1 MARLLSCV
9 GRTLRTTGLP
19 ITNCFGREHERGRDS
34 TVVDAAEC
42 AMTGAQIVA
51 AILKHQGMKH
61 IIGFPSSG
69 LFDAAAELDIPPVI
83 ARTPRVAVNIAE
95 GHARTTLNDNLSVVT
110 VQYGPGAESAFA
122 GVAQAWNDRAPVL
135 FLPTGYP
142 RGSEAVSP
150 NFESSRNF
158 RHITKWCES
167 VSRIEDLPQ
176 LLYSAISRVR
186 HGPPAPVLLELP
198 VDLLEQECD
207 LDMPSY
213 RQVRRARPQAD
224 AIEIEEIMEALLRA
238 RHPLI
243 LAGQGVL
250 SAHASKELA
259 EFAELVNIPVM
270 TTPNAKSAISERHP
284 LALGTAGR
292 ARPATVDRFIER
304 ADVILALGS
313 SLTRSYYIRPVPPG
327 KHVLQVSI
335 DPNDL
340 GKDYPVA
347 LGVVGDCRS
356 VLRQMLAR
364 VHTDPK
370 AIARRAGLRVELTQ
384 EIAACR
390 QDFLARWMPFMN
402 AGSSPISPY
411 RVVREIMDVL
421 DREKA
426 IVTHDAGNPRDQFI
440 PFYDVTEPR
449 GYLGWGKTTQLGSSL
464 GFAIGAKLARPEAIV
479 AAVMGESAFGMVAID
494 FETAVRCQLPVLA
507 IVLRNH
513 VLGGYAAS
521 MPVATKK
528 YQANRVSGEYAPI
541 ARALGGH
548 GECVVDPE
556 KLREALQRCVAS
568 VRDGRAALLEVVTHE
583 EGRLAGLGM
592 MSHQT
597 ENQDV

>member
-1 MARLLSCV
+1 
-9 GRTLRTTGLP
+9 
-19 ITNCFGREHERGRDS
+19 
-34 TVVDAAEC
+34 
-42 AMTGAQIVA
+42 MTGAQIVA
-51 AILKHQGMKH
+51 AILKQQGMKH

-95 GHARTTLNDNLSVVT
+95 GHARTTLSDDLSVVT

-142 RGSEAVSP
+142 RGSEAVAP
-150 NFESSRNF
+150 NFEACRNF

-167 VSRIEDLPQ
+167 VTRIEDLPQ

-186 HGPPAPVLLELP
+186 NGPPAPVLLELP
-198 VDLLEQECD
+198 VDLLEQQFELD
-207 LDMPSY
+207 LPSY
-213 RQVRRARPQAD
+213 QRVRRARPQAD
-224 AIEIEEIMEALLRA
+224 AAEIDEIVEALLRA
-238 RHPLI
+238 RHPVI

-250 SAHASKELA
+250 NAHASKELA

-270 TTPNAKSAISERHP
+270 TTPNAKSAMSERHP

-327 KHVLQVSI
+327 KQVLQVSI

-364 VHTDPK
+364 VQADPK
-370 AIARRAGLRVELTQ
+370 ALAQRAGRGDELAQ

-390 QDFLARWMPFMN
+390 RDFLARWMPFMN
-402 AGSSPISPY
+402 AGGSPISPY
-411 RVVREIMDVL
+411 RVVREIMEVL

-440 PFYDVTEPR
+440 PFYDVTESR

-464 GFAIGAKLARPEAIV
+464 GFAMGAKLARPDAIV
-479 AAVMGESAFGMVAID
+479 AAVMGESAFGMVGID
-494 FETAVRCQLPVLA
+494 FETAIRCQLPVLA

-521 MPVATKK
+521 MPVATEK
-528 YQANRVSGEYAPI
+528 YEANRVSGEYAPI
-541 ARALGGH
+541 AQALGGH

-556 KLREALQRCVAS
+556 QLREALQRCVAT
-568 VRDGRAALLEVVTHE
+568 VRNGRAALLEVVTHE

-592 MSHQT
+592 MSHLT

>member
-1 MARLLSCV
+1 
-9 GRTLRTTGLP
+9 
-19 ITNCFGREHERGRDS
+19 
-34 TVVDAAEC
+34 
-42 AMTGAQIVA
+42 MTGAQIVA
-51 AILKHQGMKH
+51 AILKQQGTKH

-69 LFDAAAELDIPPVI
+69 LFDSAAELDIPPVI

-95 GHARTTLNDNLSVVT
+95 GYARTTLSDNLSVVT

-122 GVAQAWNDRAPVL
+122 GVAQAWNDRAPIL

-142 RGSEAVSP
+142 RGSEAVAP
-150 NFESSRNF
+150 NFEASRNF

-167 VSRIEDLPQ
+167 VTRIEDLPQ
-176 LLYSAISRVR
+176 LLYSAVSRVR
-186 HGPPAPVLLELP
+186 NGPPAPVLLELP

-207 LDMPSY
+207 LDVSGY

-224 AIEIEEIMEALLRA
+224 AAEIDEIVEALLRA
-238 RHPLI
+238 RHPMI

-250 SAHASKELA
+250 SSHASRELV

-270 TTPNAKSAISERHP
+270 TTPNAKSAMSERHP

-327 KHVLQVSI
+327 KQVLQVSI

-340 GKDYPVA
+340 GKDYPIA

-364 VHTDPK
+364 VQADPK
-370 AIARRAGLRVELTQ
+370 VLAQRAGRGSELAQ
-384 EIAACR
+384 EIAVCR
-390 QDFLARWMPFMN
+390 RDFLARWMPFMN
-402 AGSSPISPY
+402 AGGFPISPY
-411 RVVREIMDVL
+411 RVVREIMEVL

-426 IVTHDAGNPRDQFI
+426 IVTHDAGNPRDQFM

-464 GFAIGAKLARPEAIV
+464 GFAMGARLARSDAIV

-494 FETAVRCQLPVLA
+494 FETAVRCQLPVLV

-556 KLREALQRCVAS
+556 QLREALQRCVAK

-583 EGRLAGLGM
+583 EGRLAGLGLM
-592 MSHQT
+592 RHLP
-597 ENQDV
+597 EHHDV